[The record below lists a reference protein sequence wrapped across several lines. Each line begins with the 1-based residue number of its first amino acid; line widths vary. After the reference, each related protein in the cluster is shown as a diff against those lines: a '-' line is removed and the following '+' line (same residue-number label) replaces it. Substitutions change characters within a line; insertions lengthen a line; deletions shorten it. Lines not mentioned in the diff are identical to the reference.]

1 MAAEESA
8 STTDAGYPPVAP
20 PTRLFFGL
28 NSRRTSDAI
37 DAWES
42 VLMTALRSVPVMRD
56 AIEGERRALQDE
68 LQLLDK
74 ALEQLG
80 GREAADRKI
89 GPASLSR
96 EVNRPGRL
104 PKRRKRGKKSAAELA
119 AANRE
124 RIVTLL
130 GQRGARMSP
139 EAIKAEIPMTQSQA
153 SAAFKKLIAEGRI
166 RRLGPT
172 TRPEYEVATQA
183 DASDLAAPSAGLQ
196 HATTEQGTLGGR
208 ILDLIKANEGA
219 GEEELA
225 ERLAVHLDEVRV
237 ECGKLLREGEI
248 RFARRD
254 GRNIYVEDPSA

>member
-1 MAAEESA
+1 
-8 STTDAGYPPVAP
+8 
-20 PTRLFFGL
+20 
-28 NSRRTSDAI
+28 
-37 DAWES
+37 
-42 VLMTALRSVPVMRD
+42 MRD
-56 AIEGERRALQDE
+56 AIEGERRALEKE
-68 LQLLDK
+68 LRLLDK

-80 GREAADRKI
+80 GRETADRKI
-89 GPASLSR
+89 GSASS
-96 EVNRPGRL
+96 NRAVTRP
-104 PKRRKRGKKSAAELA
+104 RRVPNRRTRGKRSAAQRA

-130 GQRGARMSP
+130 RQRGARMSP
-139 EAIKAEIPMTQSQA
+139 EAIKVEIPMTQSQA
-153 SAAFKKLIAEGRI
+153 SAAFKRLIVEGRI

-172 TRPEYEVATQA
+172 TRPEYEVATKA
-183 DASDLAAPSAGLQ
+183 DGSDLAVPSAGSQ
-196 HATTEQGTLGGR
+196 HAATQQGTRGGR

-225 ERLAVHLDEVRV
+225 ERLDLPLDEVRV